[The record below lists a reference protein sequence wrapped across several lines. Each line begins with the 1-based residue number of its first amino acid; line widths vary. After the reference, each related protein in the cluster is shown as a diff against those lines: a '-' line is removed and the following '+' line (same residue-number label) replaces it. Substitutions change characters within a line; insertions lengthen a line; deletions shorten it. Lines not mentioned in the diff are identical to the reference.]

1 MDTAVRENTSCEDMV
16 SIYGMGKDI
25 QTARKALGWSRQ
37 IAAAYLGISEQ
48 SLCRWE
54 NGSTKKIQAENYKK
68 LEKILDGTAKLDDN
82 E

>member
-1 MDTAVRENTSCEDMV
+1 MDTAVRENTICEDMV
-16 SIYGMGKDI
+16 SICGMGKDI
-25 QTARKALGWSRQ
+25 RNARTALGWSRQ
-37 IAAAYLGISEQ
+37 IAAPYLGVSEQ

-54 NGSTKKIQAENYKK
+54 NGSTKKIRVESYRK